1 MTSAT
6 SAPVP
11 DSVRPEPLSI
21 LLEASSLLANA
32 AGEEMLLSQTLD
44 LARGLLAADAYAV
57 WRESEDGRTWRA
69 IARRGLSEAYPETLE
84 LSGRLFPEDV
94 WTMEEIVGDERAA
107 FSPHI
112 YEVEGIRSGMVVPWM
127 LGGTAADKTEPGAAM
142 PGAKVNGAIAY
153 YWHGPRRFTD
163 DDVDYA
169 RALSNLSAAALS
181 RLELNEQNRREK
193 QRLAFL
199 AEASELLASS
209 LDYEATL
216 DRVARLAVRQIAEWC
231 TVHVADSDIGPPELA
246 GAAGIGA
253 TRVAMAHADPAM
265 AGFAEEYGR
274 RYPEKIDPEH
284 GVGRVLRTGEP
295 EVVAQITDEML
306 AAAAKDEEHLRM
318 LRMLKLSSSIVVP
331 MVSRGKALGAVRLL
345 GTGGHHLGASDVQLA
360 LDLGRRAAAA
370 IENARLHRAL
380 LEQDAELRL
389 SHAAARMG
397 SWSWDIERDRLF
409 WSEEFKALHGLPPET
424 EPTPELSYELVH
436 EEDRERAKREFWETV
451 EGGASV
457 FESEHR
463 AMTPD
468 GRILWLQVRG
478 RVQRSASGKATRIAG
493 LIIDVTESRLAEQ
506 ALRRA
511 EKLAAAGRLAA
522 TVAHEVNNPLEAL
535 VNVVYLAQR
544 TEGLPQEA
552 AEHLS
557 IADGELRRMAHI
569 VRQTL
574 GFYRESTLPKAT
586 GMVRLVSEALDLYR
600 SRGASRGVTLH
611 APEAAT
617 EEISATV
624 IAGEIKQ
631 VLANLIANAI
641 DATPAGGRVETSV
654 ARCGNCVEIV
664 VSDTGSGIAE
674 TNRKRL
680 FEPFFTTKAD
690 VGTGLGLWVS
700 KGIVEKHGGTI
711 TIDVAAGA
719 GTTVRV
725 RLPAVATILPGL
737 QAKER

>member
-1 MTSAT
+1 MILTT
-6 SAPVP
+6 SAPV
-11 DSVRPEPLSI
+11 RPEALSI

-32 AGEEMLLSQTLD
+32 GSEETLLQQTLD
-44 LARGLLAADAYAV
+44 LASGLLAADAYGV
-57 WRESEDGRTWRA
+57 WRESEGGRTWRA
-69 IARRGLSEAYPETLE
+69 IARRGLSDTYPTTLE
-84 LSGRLFPEDV
+84 LNGRLFPDDV
-94 WTMEEIVGDERAA
+94 WTMEDTAADERAA
-107 FSPHI
+107 FSRAV
-112 YEVEGIRSGMVVPWM
+112 YEREGIRSAMVVPWV
-127 LGGTAADKTEPGAAM
+127 LAGAAADPRVPNAN
-142 PGAKVNGAIAY
+142 VNGAIVY
-153 YWHGPRRFTD
+153 YWRRRRRFTN

-169 RALSNLSAAALS
+169 RALSNLSASALN

-199 AEASELLASS
+199 AEASEVLASS

-231 TVHVADSDIGPPELA
+231 TVHVMEDGAGDGTWSGP
-246 GAAGIGA
+246 A
-253 TRVAMAHADPAM
+253 TRVAMAHADPSM
-265 AGFAEEYGR
+265 AGYAEEYES
-274 RYPEKIDPEH
+274 RYPERIDPER
-284 GVGRVLRTGEP
+284 GLGRVLRTGEP
-295 EVVAQITDEML
+295 EVVPTVIDEML
-306 AAAAKDEEHLRM
+306 AAAATDEEHLRM
-318 LRMLKLSSSIVVP
+318 LRLFKFSSILVVP
-331 MVSRGKALGAVRLL
+331 LVSRGKVLGAIRLL
-345 GTGGHHLGASDVQLA
+345 GTGGRHFVASDVQLA
-360 LDLGRRAAAA
+360 LDLGRRAAVA

-397 SWSWDIERDRLF
+397 SWSWDVERDRLY
-409 WSEEFKALHGLPPET
+409 WSEEFKALHGLPPDAEAT
-424 EPTPELSYELVH
+424 GEGGYALVH
-436 EEDRERAKREFWETV
+436 PEDRERAMAEFWRTV
-451 EGGASV
+451 ESEAAV

-463 AMTPD
+463 AITPD
-468 GRILWLQVRG
+468 GRLLWLQVRG
-478 RVQRSASGKATRIAG
+478 RIRRNASGKATWIAG

-544 TEGLPQEA
+544 TEGLPREA

-557 IADGELRRMAHI
+557 IADGELQRMAHI

-600 SRGASRGVTLH
+600 SRGASRGVALR
-611 APEAAT
+611 APDTAE
-617 EEISATV
+617 EEIFITV

-654 ARCGNCVEIV
+654 ARCGKMVEMV

-674 TNRKRL
+674 ANRKRL

-700 KGIVEKHGGTI
+700 KGIVEKHGGEI
-711 TIDVAAGA
+711 VIDAAAGP

-725 RLPAVATILPGL
+725 RLPARG
-737 QAKER
+737 